1 MVGRTGDMDVLGQ
14 KLDQYHQGIAEN
26 INRSQ
31 KDKILEELARSAEAY
46 LNEGKLT
53 QARQSYMQAV
63 RLTENKQSWPY
74 IGLGLIGLK
83 LDDLDEGEM
92 AFISASQ
99 CDGDCTEACCG
110 LARVYQLRGLFK
122 DAAVVYDNALENDPD
137 NIMLLTGLF
146 RLSRQSGE
154 FETIIECLRNYL
166 KRHPDDIQMMLCL
179 ARLYYGKADKP
190 NLAAVL
196 AERVLKLEPGN
207 KDATLILDCIDKDN
221 GYIQAVA
228 RDDSPGCAEN

>member
-1 MVGRTGDMDVLGQ
+1 MISRAGDKDILLQ
-14 KLDQYHQGIAEN
+14 KTHAYSRRQLEKHTQA
-26 INRSQ
+26 R
-31 KDKILEELARSAEAY
+31 KDKMSNELRRNADTY
-46 LNEGKLT
+46 LNEGKLA
-53 QARQSYMQAV
+53 QARQSYMHAV
-63 RLTENKQSWPY
+63 KLTENKQSWPY

-83 LDDLDEGEM
+83 LDDLDEAEM

-179 ARLYYGKADKP
+179 ASLYYGKADKP

-207 KDATLILDCIDKDN
+207 KDAALILDCIDKDN
-221 GYIQAVA
+221 GYVQAVA
-228 RDDSPGCAEN
+228 RDGSRGCAED